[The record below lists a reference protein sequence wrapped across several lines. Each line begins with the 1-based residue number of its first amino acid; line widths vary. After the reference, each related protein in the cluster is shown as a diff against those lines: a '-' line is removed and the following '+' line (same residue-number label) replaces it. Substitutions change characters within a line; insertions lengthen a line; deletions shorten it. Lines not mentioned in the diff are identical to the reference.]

1 LTADFFHI
9 ATSRILPAS
18 KTSSHDIPRAEG
30 AAMEIEGQVLGP
42 RGASLIAAASASL
55 DYLRSR
61 GSVTVPGLRIARRA
75 ASPR

>member
-1 LTADFFHI
+1 
-9 ATSRILPAS
+9 
-18 KTSSHDIPRAEG
+18 
-30 AAMEIEGQVLGP
+30 MEIEGQVLGP